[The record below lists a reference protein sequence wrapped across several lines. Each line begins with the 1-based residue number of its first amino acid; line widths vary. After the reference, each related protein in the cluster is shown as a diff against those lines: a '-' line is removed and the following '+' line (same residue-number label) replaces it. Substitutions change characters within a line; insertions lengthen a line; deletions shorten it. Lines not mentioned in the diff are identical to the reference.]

1 MHKCQEL
8 WITLR
13 FTTGVPQ
20 TCTLCPLTRKTV
32 DCTVALKAAWFL
44 SIGRA
49 LAATILWFNLDCR
62 AYPERRLLK
71 SINSFP
77 LFSYICTGVCNFSL
91 FALLESYCHHQEKCS
106 VSSWGSAKE
115 GLILLLDTQIGLV
128 TKLTFISISQLWL
141 KFSSDWPK
149 FWAKSTLF
157 LP

>member
-1 MHKCQEL
+1 MDISSLIKRVVRAHLYVWHCQNK
-8 WITLR
+8 TLTKSYAEEHILPICNCSR
-13 FTTGVPQ
+13 SF
-20 TCTLCPLTRKTV
+20 
-32 DCTVALKAAWFL
+32 W
-44 SIGRA
+44 
-49 LAATILWFNLDCR
+49 LAATILWFNLDCK

-71 SINSFP
+71 SIDSFP

-157 LP
+157 

>member
-1 MHKCQEL
+1 MDISSLIKRVVRAHLYNWHCQNK
-8 WITLR
+8 TLPKSYAEER
-13 FTTGVPQ
+13 ILPICNCSRSF
-20 TCTLCPLTRKTV
+20 
-32 DCTVALKAAWFL
+32 W
-44 SIGRA
+44 
-49 LAATILWFNLDCR
+49 LAATILWINLDCK

-128 TKLTFISISQLWL
+128 TKLTFIKISQLWL

-157 LP
+157 